1 MKNAD
6 SRNWD
11 NVTWAGAEKSRR
23 MQDARL
29 SFRQK
34 LEWNAQ
40 ALELAKRF
48 ETDRSKAPE
57 IRPPSHKD

>member
-1 MKNAD
+1 MKEAD
-6 SRNWD
+6 SKNWESL
-11 NVTWAGAEKSRR
+11 TWAGAEESRR
-23 MQDARL
+23 RRDARL

-48 ETDRSKAPE
+48 EAGRATVPSE
-57 IRPPSHKD
+57 RPI

>member
-1 MKNAD
+1 
-6 SRNWD
+6 
-11 NVTWAGAEKSRR
+11 

-48 ETDRSKAPE
+48 EAGRVKAPE
-57 IRPPSHKD
+57 IQPPSHKD

>member
-1 MKNAD
+1 VKNAD

-11 NVTWAGAEKSRR
+11 SVTGAGAEKSRR
-23 MQDARL
+23 MQDACL

-40 ALELAKRF
+40 ALKLAKRF
-48 ETDRSKAPE
+48 EAGRVKAPE
-57 IRPPSHKD
+57 IQPPSHKD

>member
-1 MKNAD
+1 
-6 SRNWD
+6 
-11 NVTWAGAEKSRR
+11 

-48 ETDRSKAPE
+48 EAGRSKALST
-57 IRPPSHKD
+57 RPRSIKN

>member
-1 MKNAD
+1 
-6 SRNWD
+6 
-11 NVTWAGAEKSRR
+11 

-48 ETDRSKAPE
+48 EAGRASIPNKHLPL
-57 IRPPSHKD
+57 IRI

>member
-6 SRNWD
+6 SKNWD
-11 NVTWAGAEKSRR
+11 SVTWAGAEKSRR
-23 MQDARL
+23 IQDARL

-34 LEWNAQ
+34 LEWNTQ

-48 ETDRSKAPE
+48 EAGCATVLRRHPLSRKN
-57 IRPPSHKD
+57 

>member
-6 SRNWD
+6 SKNWD
-11 NVTWAGAEKSRR
+11 SVTWAGAEKSRR

-48 ETDRSKAPE
+48 EAGRPKALSKRPRSIKN
-57 IRPPSHKD
+57 